1 LSEAHRAAVLPARS
15 SGLATLRLPVL
26 LGALLVF
33 LLAVLTFGISSPAAS
48 AETAEPTPT
57 PTPTGDFTNTFTIGG
72 LIRSDD
78 EPLEDVQVLVEGE
91 GFSEVGTTGADGR
104 WAVVVPGRGEY
115 TATLQVETLPEGVAP
130 RDPENVT
137 RTVTVGTTNTVNV
150 LFPTG
155 EGTVVT
161 TNVWDTLFTR
171 LVYGLNF
178 GLLLALAAIGISLIF
193 GTTGVNNFAHGE
205 MLTFGAIFFYT
216 FVNIFAWSL
225 PLALI
230 VTLLLS
236 AAFGWVQD
244 AGLFKPLRRRG
255 VGLVQVL
262 IVTIGFS
269 IAVRYIFLYG
279 FGGGTQNLRTGLTDT
294 VTVGPVTITAVSAVS
309 MVISAVTLVLV
320 GLFLTRTRIGKATRA
335 VSDNASLAAASGI
348 NVDRVIRI
356 VWVLAGLLTGLSGIL
371 YGLFRGV
378 EWDMGFA
385 ILLLLFA
392 AVTLGGLGSAFGA
405 LVGALVIGIFTE
417 VSTIVIPPDLRFAVA
432 LIVLILV
439 LLFRPQ
445 GVLGRKERIG

>member
-1 LSEAHRAAVLPARS
+1 MHTAGQSRS
-15 SGLATLRLPVL
+15 PRFRRWLGGLGTALAGATLATL
-26 LGALLVF
+26 LV
-33 LLAVLTFGISSPAAS
+33 SAS
-48 AETAEPTPT
+48 AAAEETTPTPT
-57 PTPTGDFTNTFTIGG
+57 PTPTGDFTTTFTVGG
-72 LIRSDD
+72 IIRSDD
-78 EPLEDVQVLVEGE
+78 TPLEGVEVLVEGDDFE
-91 GFSEVGTTGADGR
+91 ETGTTAEDGR

-115 TATLQVETLPEGVAP
+115 TATLQVDTLPEGVAP
-130 RDPENVT
+130 RDPDNVT
-137 RTVTVGTTNTVNV
+137 RQVTIGTTNTVNV

-155 EGTVVT
+155 EGSTQRT
-161 TNVWDTLFTR
+161 TFADTLLTR

-205 MLTFGAIFFYT
+205 MLTFGAIFFYLFT
-216 FVNIFAWSL
+216 TAFGWNLVVSI
-225 PLALI
+225 LA
-230 VTLLLS
+230 TLLLS

-262 IVTIGFS
+262 VVTIGLS
-269 IAVRYIFLYG
+269 IVVRYLFLYF
-279 FGGGTQNLRTGLTDT
+279 FGGGTENLNTGLTDT
-294 VTVGPVTITAVSAVS
+294 VALGPVTITAASLVS
-309 MVISAVTLVLV
+309 MGVSVVMLVLV

-348 NVDRVIRI
+348 NVDRVIRV
-356 VWVLAGLLTGLSGIL
+356 VWVMAATLTGLSGIL
-371 YGLFRGV
+371 YGLYRGV
-378 EWDMGFA
+378 TWDMGFA

-405 LVGALVIGIFTE
+405 LVGALIIGLFTE
-417 VSTIVIPPDLRFAVA
+417 LSTVVIPPDLRFAVA
-432 LIVLILV
+432 LVVLILV